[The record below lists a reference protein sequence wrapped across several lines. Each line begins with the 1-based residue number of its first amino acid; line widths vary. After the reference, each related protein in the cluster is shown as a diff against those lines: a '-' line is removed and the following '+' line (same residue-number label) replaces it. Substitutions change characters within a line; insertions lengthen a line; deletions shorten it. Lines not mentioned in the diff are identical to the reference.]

1 MTAHDKT
8 ILVCVEGDTPLSERK
23 KVMLPPFADDGYAVI
38 NHREELLD
46 TSISLYPVAS
56 WRVVERLEVLV
67 RNGDTPVIV
76 PE

>member
-1 MTAHDKT
+1 
-8 ILVCVEGDTPLSERK
+8 
-23 KVMLPPFADDGYAVI
+23 MLPPFADDGYAVI

-46 TSISLYPVAS
+46 TSTSLYPVAS